1 MTEKLTGITS
11 TAHVL
16 VGFLQGLRKGLD
28 DFNASEITDDDLERL
43 KIALGEAQKK
53 AESVADLLSETVDGG
68 GND

>member
-16 VGFLQGLRKGLD
+16 VGFLEGMRKGLD
-28 DFNASEITDDDLERL
+28 QITSSEITDDDLERL
-43 KIALGEAQKK
+43 KIAFGEAQKK
-53 AESVADLLSETVDGG
+53 AESVANFLSETVDGG